1 MSANGKQVTLIIDD
15 RPITV
20 PAGLTVVD
28 AARLADIDI
37 PVFCYHP
44 KMEPVGMCRMCLV
57 HIGRPVRDR
66 ATGEVVRDD
75 EGKPQIRWGRGLETG
90 CTVRVEEGM
99 VVKTQTPEVAEARK
113 AVLEFFL
120 TSHPLDCPICDK
132 GGECPLQNLTIAY
145 GPTVSRFPYEFKIH
159 FPKRVPLGD
168 LIILD
173 RERCIL
179 CGRCVRFQSEIVGD
193 PVLSMDSRGRSS
205 YIITTSEPGFDS
217 YWSGNTTDICPVGA
231 LTTTDF
237 RFEARPWEMTHAAS
251 LCNLCPVGCNL
262 TFDVRREPKLDG
274 RIAVQRVLPRQNE
287 WVNELWLCDKGRFAA
302 HHFAQRYEERLLRPY
317 LRAEEDLQ
325 PAASWAE
332 ALQAVAEAI
341 QGAEGPLV
349 TLVSGRLSNEDLY
362 NLSRLT
368 EHLGGQKVL
377 YTFMGG
383 GEVVSQVGLGTGS
396 NLANLGAGDV
406 VVVFA
411 SDLEEEAP
419 MWRLRVKLAAERG
432 AQLVVVNPRATKLDR
447 WATQTVRYAY
457 GEEVAAA
464 QAVAQELT
472 ETVQQARHAV
482 IFYGQEGLD
491 LPTSAAV
498 ARIFGNL
505 LVTTGHAGRVNSG
518 LIAVWPR
525 NNDQGA
531 WEMGFRPVE
540 DLAAV
545 LRQAGVVYIVAAD
558 PAGDD
563 PFLAAALDEAGFVV
577 VQDLFLTETARRAD
591 VVLPAL
597 AYLERGG
604 TYTSGERRVQRF
616 YPAVPA
622 PAGLQPDYAI
632 AAALGRMFDLD
643 LEARLVTRLVQQM
656 VATVPGF
663 RGWDPATL
671 KQVKTQF
678 PPVSREHL
686 HYTGAVH
693 ENRQGVGEILP
704 NAAQRGEEVTAWDV
718 AVPQAAPRRGLWAV
732 PVTRLYDR
740 GALVRRSPTLAP
752 RLWPEG
758 QVLVHPSTA
767 AEVGVAPE
775 APAALEWRGL
785 TAWVQV
791 AVDESVPQGVV
802 LVPRSVGVPLHSPA
816 GVRLRVVAPA
826 PAA

>member
-15 RPITV
+15 RPVTV

-66 ATGEVVRDD
+66 ATGEIVRNED
-75 EGKPQIRWGRGLETG
+75 GTPQIRWGRGLETG

-99 VVKTQTPEVAEARK
+99 VVKTQTDEVAEARK

-145 GPTVSRFPYEFKIH
+145 GPATSRFPYEFKIH
-159 FPKRVPLGD
+159 FEKRVPLGD

-179 CGRCVRFQSEIVGD
+179 CGRCVRFQDEVVGD

-237 RFEARPWEMTHAAS
+237 RFDARPWEMTHAAS

-302 HHFAQRYEERLLRPY
+302 YHFAQAYDERLLRPY
-317 LRAEEDLQ
+317 LRAGDDLQ
-325 PAASWAE
+325 PAGSWAE
-332 ALQAVAEAI
+332 ALTAVAEAI

-362 NLSRLT
+362 NLARLT
-368 EHLGGQKVL
+368 DHLGGQKVL

-383 GEVVSQVGLGTGS
+383 GEVVAQVGLGTGS
-396 NLANLGAGDV
+396 NLANLGADDAI
-406 VVVFA
+406 VVFA

-432 AQLVVVNPRATKLDR
+432 ARLVVVNPRATKLDR

-464 QAVAQELT
+464 QAVAHDLADT
-472 ETVQQARHAV
+472 LRAARHVV
-482 IFYGQEGLD
+482 IFYGQEGMD
-491 LPTSAAV
+491 LPTSEAV

-505 LVTTGHAGRVNSG
+505 LLETGHAGRVNSG
-518 LIAVWPR
+518 LVAVWPR

-531 WEMGFRPVE
+531 WDMGFRPVE

-563 PFLAAALDEAGFVV
+563 PYLAAALDEAGVVV
-577 VQDLFLTETARRAD
+577 VQDLFMTETARRAD

-597 AYLERGG
+597 AYIERSG

-622 PAGLQPDYAI
+622 PQGLQPDYAI
-632 AAALGRMFDLD
+632 AAALARMFDLE
-643 LEARLVTRLVQQM
+643 LEARSAMTIVRQM
-656 VATVPGF
+656 VESVPAF

-671 KQVKTQF
+671 NQVKTQF

-693 ENRQGVGEILP
+693 ANRQGVGEMLP
-704 NAAQRGEEVTAWDV
+704 NAAQRGE
-718 AVPQAAPRRGLWAV
+718 AVSPWPVEAPAGQPRDGLWAV
-732 PVTRLYDR
+732 PITRLYDR
-740 GALVRRSPTLAP
+740 GALVGRSATLAP
-752 RLWPEG
+752 RLWPQG
-758 QVLVHPSTA
+758 RVLMHPATA
-767 AEVGVAPE
+767 AQAGLEAD
-775 APAALEWRGL
+775 APAALEVRGV
-785 TAWVQV
+785 TAWVTV
-791 AVDESVPQGVV
+791 GTDATVPEGVV
-802 LVPRSVGVPLHSPA
+802 LVPRSAGVPLS
-816 GVRLRVVAPA
+816 APA
-826 PAA
+826 PVALRAVQPA